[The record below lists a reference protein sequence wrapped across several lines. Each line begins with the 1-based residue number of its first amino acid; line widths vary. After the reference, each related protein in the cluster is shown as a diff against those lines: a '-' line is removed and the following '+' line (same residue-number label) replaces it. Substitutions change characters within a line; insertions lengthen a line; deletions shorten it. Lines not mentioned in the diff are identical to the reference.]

1 MTKQEFE
8 QLSIEM
14 EASGMSQKSFITE
27 RGLPLHQYY
36 YWKKKYG
43 NSEQKPSN
51 KFIQIDSVESLNSEI
66 RLEYP
71 NGVVL
76 NIQSSPGSKI
86 LRKLINLKH

>member
-1 MTKQEFE
+1 MTRQEFD
-8 QLSIEM
+8 QLSKELL
-14 EASGMSQKSFITE
+14 ASGMSQKSFISE

-43 NSEQKPSN
+43 NTEQKSSN
-51 KFIQIDSVESLNSEI
+51 KFIQIDSAESLNSEI

-76 NIQSSPGSKI
+76 NLQSSPESKI
-86 LRKLINLKH
+86 LKKLINLS